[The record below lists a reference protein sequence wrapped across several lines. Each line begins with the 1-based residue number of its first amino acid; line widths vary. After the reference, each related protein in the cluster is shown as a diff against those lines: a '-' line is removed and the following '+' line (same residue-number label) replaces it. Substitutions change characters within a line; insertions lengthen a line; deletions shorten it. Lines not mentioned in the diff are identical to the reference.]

1 MLQSKVIVLAVFVAG
16 QAGARVNCGTG
27 LAGRN
32 GRIVAIVGASLVGAT
47 GIAGVPIVR
56 LGRTFLVS
64 RNGVVITTFRA
75 GLLLV
80 AGSSAGGHGRDAGG
94 GACCCDGGGSS
105 LKAGG
110 RCCGSVVTGRGGGF
124 ETGFGCG

>member
-1 MLQSKVIVLAVFVAG
+1 MTVLVAG
-16 QAGARVNCGTG
+16 QAGARVNGGTG

-64 RNGVVITTFRA
+64 RNGVVITAFGA
-75 GLLLV
+75 ALLLV
-80 AGSSAGGHGRDAGG
+80 AGRSGGGH
-94 GACCCDGGGSS
+94 S
-105 LKAGG
+105 
-110 RCCGSVVTGRGGGF
+110 
-124 ETGFGCG
+124 